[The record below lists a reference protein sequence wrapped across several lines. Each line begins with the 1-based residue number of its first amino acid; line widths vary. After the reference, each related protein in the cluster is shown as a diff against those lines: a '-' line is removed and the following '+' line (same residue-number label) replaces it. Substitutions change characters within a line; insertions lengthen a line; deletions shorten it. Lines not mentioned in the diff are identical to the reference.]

1 MGWDKKSYLFSHSS
15 QISQEN
21 TAFLEK
27 VKAKAGLNDL
37 YEARDLSEVV
47 FRVMRDLMTTEA
59 ADRVASELTE
69 EAQPTDDKTLQ
80 SEISTLW
87 KDTNPIVA
95 WLSRVRPP
103 LIFDDQAFIFRI
115 EQEGGVPQGMS
126 GETIVAAVF
135 GATKDELSQQRIQEI
150 SEFMPGKVKEIWQK
164 A

>member
-1 MGWDKKSYLFSHSS
+1 MEST

-27 VKAKAGLNDL
+27 VKAKAGLSDL

-59 ADRVASELTE
+59 ADRVASELHE
-69 EAQPTDDKTLQ
+69 EAQPTNDKTLK

-103 LIFDDQAFIFRI
+103 LTFDDGAFIFRI
-115 EQEGGVPQGMS
+115 EQEGGVPKGMS
-126 GETIVAAVF
+126 GETVVAAVF

-150 SEFMPGKVKEIWQK
+150 TEFMPGKIKEIWQK